1 LRLAQEAHRVR
12 SLGTPVVAF
21 QPNPADQAVMGS
33 NAMDPSRR
41 RPVVRQVRESVLRR
55 LERKDFR
62 ERLAVL
68 HV

>member
-1 LRLAQEAHRVR
+1 
-12 SLGTPVVAF
+12 
-21 QPNPADQAVMGS
+21 MGS